1 MWKKGTNMKPEEFAK
16 TFSQFVNSGFRRCGQ
31 EAAVICVNDHPTLQQ
46 GMMSFCVAFM
56 EEMAKKEYVD
66 LRNEASRDL
75 ARQFIEACPERA
87 LPFI

>member
-1 MWKKGTNMKPEEFAK
+1 MKPEEFVK
-16 TFSQFVNSGFRRCGQ
+16 TFSQFVNSGFRSSGQ
-31 EAAVICVNDHPTLQQ
+31 EAAALCMNDHPTLQQ
-46 GMMSFCVAFM
+46 GMMCFCVAFI
-56 EEMAKKEYVD
+56 EEMAKKQHVD